1 MRRDWRRTS
10 VTTAGG
16 IMSASRWRR
25 NGRHVRAIDICE
37 AVQEAEGRGTMSIKG
52 CDLCGDFP
60 AQLRARCHP
69 TAPLR
74 VEMTSATDIAL
85 YCYLPECDREVAR
98 FALRISPK
106 PPQENLV
113 DGTAECPAQLRGIV
127 EQGRPVQMKTFEM
140 LVEADLAN
148 EAEAEEGQI

>member
-1 MRRDWRRTS
+1 
-10 VTTAGG
+10 
-16 IMSASRWRR
+16 MSASRWRR

-74 VEMTSATDIAL
+74 VEMASATEIVL

-98 FALRISPK
+98 FKLDPPK
-106 PPQENLV
+106 LPREKLE
-113 DGTAECPAQLRGIV
+113 DGTAECPEQLRGIV